1 MKMRLINRA
10 NRSAGFSL
18 VEVTLALGI
27 VTFALV
33 VLLGTLATALDT
45 EGAVTERRGGIQ
57 AIDAL
62 LQYLNDDDAF
72 DPADRFEE
80 IYSWAQASSGDEQVL
95 AYVTYRYDPD
105 APDPDAPVA
114 SGESVRSIWLDDF
127 SNYSNYE
134 DAREGEWVLVR
145 LSLADGP
152 TDDGP
157 NPVDPGS
164 LPATADLYEHA
175 YLVFRAEVF
184 EVAVPQASVV
194 QNALTEP
201 VMFTTTVVARR

>member
-1 MKMRLINRA
+1 MRKRLINRVH
-10 NRSAGFSL
+10 RSAGFSL

-62 LQYLNDDDAF
+62 QQYLNDDAAF
-72 DPADRFEE
+72 DPDDRFEE
-80 IYSWAQASSGDEQVL
+80 IYEWARAGSGDEQTL
-95 AYVTYRYDPD
+95 AYVTYRHDPDAGDPD
-105 APDPDAPVA
+105 APAA

-134 DAREGEWVLVR
+134 AAREGEWVLIR

-157 NPVDPGS
+157 NPMDPGS
-164 LPATADLYEHA
+164 LPATAADYLHA

-184 EVAVPQASVV
+184 EVAVPQAGVV
-194 QNALTEP
+194 ANALNELP
-201 VMFTTTVVARR
+201 MFTTTVVARR